1 MIFNLF
7 FLTFLF
13 SIHTSE
19 IKNIK
24 DEENNSLNKKL
35 IIDDEKQLKEIELS
49 SKKLA
54 CMGIMKNSLANLNST
69 FRNYMKDKQ
78 SFFQIV
84 MNTIVDYC
92 IGKIKRNQID
102 FCLKSE
108 NENKVDDTIIEYRNL
123 ILNDEIKKN
132 VENEIIK
139 EKKRIKNKEIIKLH
153 LYILAIFSGF
163 CLLTILIM
171 AIKKKR
177 RENSETKQKSE

>member
-35 IIDDEKQLKEIELS
+35 IIDDEKELKEIELS

-123 ILNDEIKKN
+123 I
-132 VENEIIK
+132 
-139 EKKRIKNKEIIKLH
+139 
-153 LYILAIFSGF
+153 
-163 CLLTILIM
+163 
-171 AIKKKR
+171 
-177 RENSETKQKSE
+177 